1 MRTRLATTSHT
12 SHAASSASLTLPHRA
27 KAAISETMEIAGTY
41 FPARRYSSDTRW
53 GRNSADRA
61 ESGAG
66 SVAKFVFCVLDRT
79 VQFWH
84 KFGGR
89 PRIAIYFRTRRAGPV
104 QAGPALHVWPP
115 K

>member
-27 KAAISETMEIAGTY
+27 KAAISETMDIAGTS

-66 SVAKFVFCVLDRT
+66 SVAKFVFCVWERT

-84 KFGGR
+84 GLAGARESRYTFALVERDRCKPVPLCTSGR
-89 PRIAIYFRTRRAGPV
+89 
-104 QAGPALHVWPP
+104 Q